1 MKWFKHESTA
11 NMDAK
16 LQEVLLDYGLEGYG
30 LYWYCL
36 ELIAGNVEAHN
47 LTFELEHDARI
58 IARNTG
64 STVQKVEEMMNKFSS
79 LGLFENSG
87 GTITCLKLASVSDDY
102 TSKMVR
108 IKGTQAL
115 DSKRVLQTPR
125 NSEKV
130 PLDKT
135 KLDKTKLNKEKE
147 VISEPTVNQLRPH
160 LVDVF
165 EFWKNTM
172 EKTGATKLDSKRK
185 SKIEQR
191 LRDGYTVDQIKQ
203 AIINC
208 SKTPHNMGQ
217 NDRGQK
223 YNDIELICRDAA
235 NLERFIE
242 SKPETA
248 GQQLAVHQPTQS
260 LDDVLNRAF

>member
-115 DSKRVLQTPR
+115 DSKRVLQSPT

-135 KLDKTKLNKEKE
+135 RLDKTRIDKEGSAKAAKKLTKAELLAKKVRDNSEDYPALNCIDDELLTEWAKLRTKKGASDSDRALGRIETTLQTLRTYNQIAPDYAIGKQCDAGWTSIE
-147 VISEPTVNQLRPH
+147 VDYFVKGNSST
-160 LVDVF
+160 
-165 EFWKNTM
+165 
-172 EKTGATKLDSKRK
+172 
-185 SKIEQR
+185 
-191 LRDGYTVDQIKQ
+191 
-203 AIINC
+203 
-208 SKTPHNMGQ
+208 
-217 NDRGQK
+217 
-223 YNDIELICRDAA
+223 
-235 NLERFIE
+235 
-242 SKPETA
+242 
-248 GQQLAVHQPTQS
+248 GQQVAVHQPIQS

>member
-1 MKWFKHESTA
+1 MKWFKHEATA

-36 ELIAGNVEAHN
+36 ELIAGNVEADK

-64 STVQKVEEMMNKFSS
+64 SSVQRVEEMMGRFSS
-79 LGLFENSG
+79 LGLFENSDG
-87 GTITCLKLASVSDDY
+87 VITCLKLAKVSDDY

-115 DSKRVLQTPR
+115 DSKRVLQTPT

-135 KLDKTKLNKEKE
+135 KLDETTPLKDM
-147 VISEPTVNQLRPH
+147 SPTAPVNQEKKVSKQFIKPTPQE
-160 LVDVF
+160 LVAHF
-165 EFWKNTM
+165 ESKGSNSNEAENFFNFYESKGWLVGKNKMKVWKASASLWIGKNN
-172 EKTGATKLDSKRK
+172 KSINQPTKSDMLLAGSSTSQPFFNDQSSIDSKGFI
-185 SKIEQR
+185 S
-191 LRDGYTVDQIKQ
+191 
-203 AIINC
+203 
-208 SKTPHNMGQ
+208 
-217 NDRGQK
+217 ND
-223 YNDIELICRDAA
+223 
-235 NLERFIE
+235 
-242 SKPETA
+242 
-248 GQQLAVHQPTQS
+248 
-260 LDDVLNRAF
+260 

>member
-1 MKWFKHESTA
+1 MKWFKHEATA

-36 ELIAGNVEAHN
+36 ELIAGNVEADK

-64 STVQKVEEMMNKFSS
+64 SSVQRVEEMMGRFSS
-79 LGLFENSG
+79 LGLFENSDG
-87 GTITCLKLASVSDDY
+87 VITCLKLAKVSDDY

-115 DSKRVLQTPR
+115 DSKRVLQTPT

-135 KLDKTKLNKEKE
+135 KLDDTTLVKDISPTAQFNQEKK
-147 VISEPTVNQLRPH
+147 VSKQFIKPTPQE
-160 LVDVF
+160 LVAHF
-165 EFWKNTM
+165 
-172 EKTGATKLDSKRK
+172 
-185 SKIEQR
+185 
-191 LRDGYTVDQIKQ
+191 
-203 AIINC
+203 
-208 SKTPHNMGQ
+208 
-217 NDRGQK
+217 
-223 YNDIELICRDAA
+223 
-235 NLERFIE
+235 E
-242 SKPETA
+242 SKGSNSNEA
-248 GQQLAVHQPTQS
+248 ENFFNFYESKGWMVGKNKMKIWKSSASLWISKNNKSINQPTKSDMLLAGSSTQNIFTGQPLVS
-260 LDDVLNRAF
+260 LKQGLIAND